1 MDYFED
7 GPTALYFRVP
17 EYAEGRGA
25 LRPVV
30 SGGRNMLL
38 DLGKLVSFLMSILS
52 LCALLDTA
60 FFMPATRW
68 EDRLAASIARILF
81 AGCVSLISGLL
92 FHVSQP
98 QVPFFRTLPVRLFL
112 WAMSGF
118 TLLFV
123 LGWYLDAYYMPLFW
137 RNLPH

>member
-1 MDYFED
+1 
-7 GPTALYFRVP
+7 
-17 EYAEGRGA
+17 
-25 LRPVV
+25 
-30 SGGRNMLL
+30 MLL
-38 DLGKLVSFLMSILS
+38 DLGKFASFVMSILS

-60 FFMPATRW
+60 FFVPATRW

-81 AGCVSLISGLL
+81 AGCVCLISGLL
-92 FHVSQP
+92 FHFSEP
-98 QVPFFRTLPVRLFL
+98 QVPLVRTLPVRLFL